1 MTFYNF
7 EELMEFL
14 TYAEFEQQVWTILE
28 TLHFM
33 SSFSFE
39 PILAET
45 FKDWRMCVI
54 KQ

>member
-14 TYAEFEQQVWTILE
+14 TYAEFEQQVWTIIE

-39 PILAET
+39 PILAKT